1 MDTDG
6 RVIRFDS
13 VSKSLAPGV
22 RIGWVTTTP
31 EFISKFTLLQEC
43 TTQVT
48 YVHCDLSFFFYLSQ
62 CLLLIIVSFRI
73 FSIHFLW
80 SNDALGK

>member
-22 RIGWVTTTP
+22 RIGWITTIP
-31 EFISKFTLLQEC
+31 EFISKYTLFQEC
-43 TTQVT
+43 STQV
-48 YVHCDLSFFFYLSQ
+48 YFYFSFF
-62 CLLLIIVSFRI
+62 
-73 FSIHFLW
+73 
-80 SNDALGK
+80 

>member
-48 YVHCDLSFFFYLSQ
+48 NAQ
-62 CLLLIIVSFRI
+62 CLFSRFATFSFLIYLVVFVLL
-73 FSIHFLW
+73 
-80 SNDALGK
+80 

>member
-22 RIGWVTTTP
+22 RIGWVSTTP

-48 YVHCDLSFFFYLSQ
+48 TAH
-62 CLLLIIVSFRI
+62 
-73 FSIHFLW
+73 
-80 SNDALGK
+80 